1 MIRVLK
7 TFVYICF
14 FIWLMGVGL
23 HLTMQKAKA
32 SEYATATS
40 AHIIK
45 ETISGNIDHNKVM
58 SAELERLIHKFA
70 IEMTFTIE
78 KHLPAILEG
87 SATDIRLNADKRYKK
102 SLENN

>member
-1 MIRVLK
+1 
-7 TFVYICF
+7 
-14 FIWLMGVGL
+14 MGVESL

-32 SEYATATS
+32 SEYATATK

-87 SATDIRLNADKRYKK
+87 IATDIRLNADKRYKK

>member
-1 MIRVLK
+1 MLKVIK
-7 TFVYICF
+7 TFVGICV
-14 FIWLMGVGL
+14 FIWLVGVGL
-23 HLTMQKAKA
+23 HLTMQYAKA
-32 SEYATATS
+32 DDRSVATG

-87 SATDIRLNADKRYKK
+87 IATDIRLNADKRYKK